1 VSSITRLRR
10 ESRLKRHRR
19 VRKNVRGEAGRPR
32 LSVYRSLN
40 HISAQ
45 VIDDI
50 AGRTLVAASS
60 SESDLRKTQKS
71 STGLSAAEAVG
82 KVVAQRAREAG
93 ITTVVFDRGG
103 YIYHGRVKALAEA
116 ARSAGLEF

>member
-1 VSSITRLRR
+1 VSNVTKVRR
-10 ESRLKRHRR
+10 ESRVKRHKR
-19 VRKNVRGEAGRPR
+19 VRKNVHGEAGRPR

-60 SESDLRKTQKS
+60 SESGLRQAQKS
-71 STGLSAAEAVG
+71 TTGLSAAEAVG
-82 KVVAQRAREAG
+82 KAVAQRAKDAG

-103 YIYHGRVKALAEA
+103 YIYHGRVRALAEA